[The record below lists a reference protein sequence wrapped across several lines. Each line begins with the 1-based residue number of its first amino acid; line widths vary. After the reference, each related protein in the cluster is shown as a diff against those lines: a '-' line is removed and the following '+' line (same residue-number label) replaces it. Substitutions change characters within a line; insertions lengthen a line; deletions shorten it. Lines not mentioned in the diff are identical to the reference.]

1 MDTIRKEEFQFA
13 PGVVTYKGKNLG
25 TSFGSINITKETS
38 VFESFADSNSI
49 EPRMAVVTGI
59 MMKIS
64 MSLMD
69 VDASMDLF
77 LDENGQLNRT
87 VIGSHS
93 DKNKGELIIT
103 TSENGKTITYKFPNA
118 VLAPNYKYI
127 VNDESDNIV
136 AVEFNAG
143 GASGTYME
151 KV

>member
-13 PGVVTYKGKNLG
+13 PGTVMYKGNDLG
-25 TSFGSINITKETS
+25 ASVGSISITKEVS

-64 MSLMD
+64 MRLMD

-77 LDENGQLNRT
+77 LDESGQLNRT
-87 VIGSHS
+87 VIGSDP

-127 VNDESDNIV
+127 VNDESNNIV

-143 GASGTYME
+143 GASGIYME
-151 KV
+151 KI